1 MSDQQVDDLVV
12 GRGRLFFNQFVNGT
26 TTPTAEKFFG
36 NVPSV
41 QLAQQNTQLDHYAST
56 SGLKVKD
63 RTVTLQ
69 NDHTITFA
77 SDNMDVANLALWF
90 LGVQQTETTASAT
103 PVTQDWPAVLGA
115 YFQMGVD
122 ANNPQGLRNVTAV
135 TVVKGSAPGTPI
147 TAAGNY
153 EIDLA
158 GGRIYFESDAP
169 DIEAGDILTIG
180 WTAGTGSQILVIDQ
194 GIQIFGQLRF
204 MSDNPV
210 GSNKDYFWPYVQL
223 SASGNLDLIA
233 DTWQQATFAAS
244 VLKLGSQ
251 PRYVVTQR

>member
-1 MSDQQVDDLVV
+1 MADQQVDDLVV
-12 GRGRLFFNQFVNGT
+12 GRGRLFFNQFLTGT

-36 NVPSV
+36 NVPTV
-41 QLAQQNTQLDHYAST
+41 QLAQQNTQLDHYSST

-77 SDNMDVANLALWF
+77 SDNMDIANLALWF
-90 LGVQQTETTASAT
+90 LGVQQTETTASAV
-103 PVTQDWPAVLGA
+103 PVTAEWDAVLGA

-135 TVVKGSAPGTPI
+135 TVKKATVAVDAPG
-147 TAAGNY
+147 NF

-169 DIEAGDILTIG
+169 DIEAGDTLTIG
-180 WTAGTGSQILVIDQ
+180 WTAGTGTQILVIDQ
-194 GIQIFGQLRF
+194 GIQVFGQLRF

-210 GSNKDYFWPYVQL
+210 GSNKDFFWPYVQL

-233 DTWQQATFAAS
+233 DTWQQATWSAS
-244 VLKLGSQ
+244 VLKLGNL
-251 PRYVVTQR
+251 PRYIATQR

>member
-1 MSDQQVDDLVV
+1 MDQQIDDLVV
-12 GRGRLFFNQFVNGT
+12 GRGRLYFNAFLTGT

-41 QLAQQNTQLDHYAST
+41 QLAQQNTQLDHYSSK

-69 NDHTITFA
+69 NDHTITFT
-77 SDNMDVANLALWF
+77 SDNMDVDNLALWF
-90 LGVQQTETTASAT
+90 LGQTTKETTASGT
-103 PVTQDWPAVLGA
+103 PATQDWPAVLGS

-122 ANNPQGLRNVTAV
+122 ADHPQGLRNVTNV
-135 TVVKGSAPGTPI
+135 TVKKGAVDVV
-147 TAAGNY
+147 ALNNY

-169 DIEAGDILTIG
+169 DIDEADVLTIG
-180 WTAGTGSQILVIDQ
+180 WTEGNGSRVFVIDQ

-223 SASGNLDLIA
+223 SASGNLDLIG
-233 DTWQQATFAAS
+233 DTWQTAQWAAS
-244 VLKLGSQ
+244 VLKLGNQ
-251 PRYVVTQR
+251 PRYIVTQR

>member
-1 MSDQQVDDLVV
+1 MDQNIDDLVV
-12 GRGRLFFNQFVNGT
+12 GRGRLFFNQFLTGT
-26 TTPTAEKFFG
+26 TTGTAEKFFG

-41 QLAQQNTQLDHYAST
+41 QLAQQNTQLDHYSSQ

-77 SDNMDVANLALWF
+77 SDNMNVANLALWF
-90 LGVQQTETTASAT
+90 LGVQDTETTASAT
-103 PVTQDWPAVLGA
+103 PVTQDWNAVLGA

-122 ANNPQGLRNVTAV
+122 ADHPQGLRDVTAV
-135 TVVKGSAPGTPI
+135 TVMKAAVAVA
-147 TAAGNY
+147 AAGNY

-158 GGRIYFESDAP
+158 GGRIYIESDATDIMP
-169 DIEAGDILTIG
+169 DDVLTIG
-180 WTAGTGSQILVIDQ
+180 WTAGNGKRIFVIDQ
-194 GIQIFGQLRF
+194 GIQVFGSLRF

-210 GSNKDYFWPYVQL
+210 GSNKDFFWPYVQL

-233 DTWQQATFAAS
+233 DTWQQATWAAS
-244 VLKLGSQ
+244 VLKLGTQ
-251 PRYVVTQR
+251 PRYVATQR

>member
-1 MSDQQVDDLVV
+1 MDQQVDDLVV
-12 GRGRLFFNQFVNGT
+12 GRGRLYFNQFLTGT

-77 SDNMDVANLALWF
+77 SDNMNVANLALWF
-90 LGVQQTETTASAT
+90 LGETSTETTASAT
-103 PVTQDWPAVLGA
+103 PTTQDWPAVLGS

-122 ANNPQGLRNVTAV
+122 ADHPQGLRNVTDV
-135 TVVKGSAPGTPI
+135 TVKKAAATVD
-147 TAAGNY
+147 AAGNY

-158 GGRIYFESDAP
+158 GGRIYFESDAT
-169 DIEAGDILTIG
+169 DIDAGDVLTIG
-180 WTAGTGSQILVIDQ
+180 WTEGNGSRVFVIDQ
-194 GIQIFGQLRF
+194 GIQVFGQLRF

-233 DTWQQATFAAS
+233 DTWQQATWAAS
-244 VLKLGSQ
+244 VLKLGNQ
-251 PRYVVTQR
+251 PRYIVSQR